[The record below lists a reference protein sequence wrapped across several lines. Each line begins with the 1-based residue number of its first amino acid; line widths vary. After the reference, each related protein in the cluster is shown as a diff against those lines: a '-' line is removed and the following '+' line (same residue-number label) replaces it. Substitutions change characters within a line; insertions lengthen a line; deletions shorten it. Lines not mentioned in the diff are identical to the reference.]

1 MLDEPFLAPKLFLF
15 SPRLLEPFQFLFSRR
30 QPRGLLLEFGLPR
43 CRPLLQI
50 TLTPED
56 IAAIE
61 TAMPKG
67 AARGD
72 RYMPQQMA
80 HLDSERRT
88 GA

>member
-1 MLDEPFLAPKLFLF
+1 MAQGRDIVPLVGARTRT
-15 SPRLLEPFQFLFSRR
+15 RLTEAL
-30 QPRGLLLEFGLPR
+30 GA
-43 CRPLLQI
+43 LQI

-56 IAAIE
+56 VAAIE